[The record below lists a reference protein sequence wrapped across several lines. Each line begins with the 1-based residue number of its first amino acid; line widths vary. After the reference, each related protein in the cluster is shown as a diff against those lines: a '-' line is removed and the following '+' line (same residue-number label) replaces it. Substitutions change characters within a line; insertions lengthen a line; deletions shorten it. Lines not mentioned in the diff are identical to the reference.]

1 MSDPLD
7 TLDELFDNRPPAIK
21 KVWPDSVPTTDEAIG
36 IFTDE
41 DKADKYNVYAQCQ
54 DCAKWTY
61 IEGSAE
67 KYGHQ
72 TDDATCSHCGS
83 TNFDPTSVT
92 SKRTFNPAI
101 RRVPKGYKR

>member
-7 TLDELFDNRPPAIK
+7 ALDKVFDTRPEVIK
-21 KVWPDSVPTTDEAIG
+21 KVWPESVVTTDVAMG
-36 IFTDE
+36 ILTDE
-41 DKADKYNVYAQCQ
+41 DRADKYNVYAQCQ

-67 KYGHQ
+67 THGHH
-72 TDDATCSHCGS
+72 TDGATCSHCGS
-83 TNFDPTSVT
+83 PNFDPTSVT

-101 RRVPKGYKR
+101 RRAPKGYKK